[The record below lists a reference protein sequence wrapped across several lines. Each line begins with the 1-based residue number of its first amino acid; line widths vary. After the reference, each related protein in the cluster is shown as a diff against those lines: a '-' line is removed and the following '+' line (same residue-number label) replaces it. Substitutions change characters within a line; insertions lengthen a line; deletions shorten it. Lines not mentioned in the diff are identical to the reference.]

1 MLNASHGSA
10 EVASTMTRSIP
21 AYRPDIDGLRAIAVI
36 SVVAYHLFPS
46 AASGGFVGVDVFF
59 VLSGYLISGIILRGL
74 ALNKFT
80 YADFYIRRIKRIFPA
95 LVLILLFCLL
105 AGQLLLFIDEY
116 KQLGK
121 YVAAGAGFFSN
132 FLLLRE
138 GGYFDAAAELKP
150 LLHLW
155 SLGIEEQYYLVWPL
169 FIGLFWRRPRLL
181 VGAIVATA
189 ILSFGANL
197 WLVGSYADWAF
208 YLPITRFW
216 ELMIGAVLASIALR
230 LSLDA
235 TTRNDSEAAVFR
247 VGTCPDWMRDALSLS
262 GIILIVVSVFAFDK
276 SLHYPG
282 AWALAPSLG
291 TALILVGGP
300 SAWLNRALLARREAV
315 FIGLISYPL
324 YLWHWPILYFARIV
338 AEGEPS
344 LAAKLAIIVVSIV
357 LSALTFRY
365 VETPIRTS
373 SVRFGPA
380 LAKGLCAAIAAQ
392 MVVGVMAYK
401 TWIPL
406 RIPAE
411 WQAIAHARDDK
422 YGPRSWDESR
432 KIKPYYMG
440 DLNRADIMFFGD
452 SHMENYYPRI
462 RDLLADGRVKDIGI
476 AFVTAGG
483 CAPFPGVERVDQ
495 DPPSGCSD
503 FFAQALEFARQKK
516 FRKVVFGA
524 YWDRYFIGVF
534 EGKAPAPLLYLID
547 DKTKSAIYANSAAYD
562 NLFLGLESTFMALQA
577 DGTQIFVVLPSP
589 AADIFA
595 PTHILQRFSRIAF
608 TKEDKPLVE
617 SLDTAAL
624 RNFNRPVTA
633 AFERLRDRYG
643 VILIDPVDS
652 ICEPE
657 RCFNMRDGKPF
668 NSDRD
673 HLASEYIRFHAT
685 YIDRVFGD

>member
-1 MLNASHGSA
+1 MLKAGDSL
-10 EVASTMTRSIP
+10 VATGMLKGHVIP
-21 AYRPDIDGLRAIAVI
+21 SYRPDIDGLRAIAVI
-36 SVVAYHLFPS
+36 SVVAYHLFPRS
-46 AASGGFVGVDVFF
+46 VTGGFVGVDVFF
-59 VLSGYLISGIILRGL
+59 VLSGFLISGIILRGL
-74 ALNKFT
+74 AQDKFT

-95 LVLILLFCLL
+95 LALILVFCLL
-105 AGQLLLFIDEY
+105 AGRFLLFVDEY

-138 GGYFDAAAELKP
+138 GGYFDATAELKP

-169 FIGLFWRRPRLL
+169 FVGLFWRRPRLL
-181 VGAIVATA
+181 IGAIVATA
-189 ILSFGANL
+189 ILSFGANI
-197 WLVGSYADWAF
+197 WLAGNYTDWSF

-216 ELMIGAVLASIALR
+216 ELMIGAVLASNALR
-230 LSLDA
+230 SSLD
-235 TTRNDSEAAVFR
+235 TTARNESEEAVFQ
-247 VGTCPDWMRDALSLS
+247 VGTRPDWIRNALSLS
-262 GIILIVVSVFAFDK
+262 GIILICVSVFSFDK

-282 AWALAPSLG
+282 VWALVPCLG
-291 TALILVGGP
+291 TALIVVGGP
-300 SAWLNRALLARREAV
+300 AAWLNKALLSRREVV
-315 FIGLISYPL
+315 FVGLISYPL

-344 LAAKLAIIVVSIV
+344 LAAKVAVIVVSIV
-357 LSALTFRY
+357 LSALTLRY

-373 SVRFGPA
+373 SVRLGPA
-380 LAKGLCAAIAAQ
+380 FAKGLCAAIFVQ

-406 RIPAE
+406 RIPDE

-422 YGPRSWDESR
+422 YGPRSWDERR

-440 DLNRADIMFFGD
+440 DPNRADIMFLGD

-462 RDLLADGRVKDIGI
+462 RDLLADGRVKDIGM

-516 FRKVVFGA
+516 FRKLVLGA
-524 YWDRYFIGVF
+524 YWDRYLIGEF
-534 EGKAPAPLLYLID
+534 ERAATTPLLYSID
-547 DKTKSAIYANSAAYD
+547 DKSKTAIYPDSVAYD
-562 NLFLGLESTFMALQA
+562 RLFFSLESAFTALQE
-577 DGTQIFVVLPSP
+577 DGVQIFVVLPSP
-589 AADIFA
+589 AADIYA
-595 PTHILQRFSRIAF
+595 PKHILQHFSRITF
-608 TKEDKPLVE
+608 NKQSKPLVE
-617 SLDTAAL
+617 SINTAAL
-624 RNFNRPVTA
+624 RNFNRPVTV
-633 AFERLRDRYG
+633 AFERWRDRHG

-652 ICEPE
+652 ICELE
-657 RCFNMRDGKPF
+657 RCFNMRNGKPF

-673 HLASEYIRFHAT
+673 HLAAEYIRFHAA
-685 YIDRVFGD
+685 YIDRVFGN